1 MTITRKVYI
10 EQDSENKYFARD
22 IKSGVTYRPLTF
34 LRLNDTIITKNLSA
48 SPALLLETG
57 GQYFVLGYFTRS
69 QYQEDEQIVLVDGEA
84 FIKAGETRAIVI
96 SPTGTIGIY
105 DFIRKP
111 DGTIVKTPKF
121 LYDGETDDLIFN
133 VDQLILSMYG
143 AGSHG
148 NVTLER
154 DAVTG
159 NFSYKIEGKTSDKDG
174 SPRFSMIVA
183 NTISGPVL
191 TYKMDNVPS
200 PINPAFKAASFLPV
214 TKLEIKLGSQGP
226 TGKVIDVTVN
236 ELFEFTVDMLGNV
249 ALKSGPEGL
258 GVIEMKP
265 TGQIDIK
272 SGPEGLGTVQMLPTG
287 AIKIA
292 GKAGV
297 SLKGPSAELMTVL
310 ADFIQLYMTHVVP
323 TGTGPSGPPV
333 NAAAAGILKAK
344 VLAGIKGTA

>member
-1 MTITRKVYI
+1 MIIARKVYV
-10 EQDSENKYFARD
+10 EQDADGKYFARD
-22 IKSGVTYRPLTF
+22 IKSGITYIPLTF
-34 LRLNDTIITKNLSA
+34 LRLNDTIITKNLSS

-57 GQYFVLGYFTRS
+57 GQYFILGYFTRS
-69 QYQEDEQIVLVDGEA
+69 QYQEDEQIILVDDEL
-84 FIKAGETRAIVI
+84 FIKAGESRVIVI

-111 DGTIVKTPKF
+111 DGKIIKTPKI
-121 LYDGETDDLIFN
+121 LYDGETDDLTFN

-159 NFSYKIEGKTSDKDG
+159 NFSYKIEGKASDKDG
-174 SPRFSMIVA
+174 SPRFSMKIE
-183 NTISGPVL
+183 NTLSGPVL
-191 TYKMDNVPS
+191 TYKMDNTPS

-214 TKLEIKLGSQGP
+214 TTLQMKLGSQSP
-226 TGKVIDVTVN
+226 TGKVIDITVN

-249 ALKSGPEGL
+249 SLKSGPAGMGE
-258 GVIEMKP
+258 IKMQP
-265 TGQIDIK
+265 TGQIDMNTGK
-272 SGPEGLGTVQMLPTG
+272 GLGTIQMLPTG
-287 AIKIA
+287 AIKIN

-310 ADFIQLYMTHVVP
+310 ADFMQLYMTHIVP
-323 TGTGPSGPPV
+323 TGTGPSGPPT
-333 NAAAAGILKAK
+333 NAAAAAILKAK
-344 VLAGIKGTA
+344 LLAGIKGTA